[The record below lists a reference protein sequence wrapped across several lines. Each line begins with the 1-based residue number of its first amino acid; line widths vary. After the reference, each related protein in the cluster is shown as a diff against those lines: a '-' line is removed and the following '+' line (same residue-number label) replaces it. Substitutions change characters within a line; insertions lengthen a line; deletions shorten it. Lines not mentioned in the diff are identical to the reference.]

1 MKVIKSAHFEK
12 EYLTLEKKFRKIEG
26 DMESFERYSHRELGT
41 PLGSHLYKFRLK
53 NSSIPTGQ
61 R

>member
-12 EYLTLEKKFRKIEG
+12 EYQSLEKKYRKIET
-26 DMESFERYSHRELGT
+26 DMESFERLCYIELAT
-41 PLGSHLYKFRLK
+41 SLGSHLYKFRLK